1 MADRR
6 LFFGL
11 WPTERQREAL
21 RGPIKAVMGPMDGQ
35 PVPRANWHVTLVFL
49 GNVAERHVDE
59 LLLAASEVE
68 VKPFRLRLD
77 RVEFWPRPKI
87 ACLLATAV
95 PPALEA
101 VQRQLEDISRRFG
114 YQSPDILYRPHLT
127 IARPARPF
135 TAEPLAQPVMLEWSG
150 FELLESVSTARGVQ
164 YSPLKQG
171 STDNS

>member
-1 MADRR
+1 MENRR

-21 RGPIKAVMGPMDGQ
+21 RDPIKGVLGSKEGQ

-49 GNVAERHVDE
+49 GNVAARHVDD
-59 LLLAASEVE
+59 LVAAAGDIEVE
-68 VKPFRLRLD
+68 PFRLRLD
-77 RVEFWPRPKI
+77 RVEFWPRPKL
-87 ACLLATAV
+87 ACLLASAV
-95 PPALEA
+95 PAGL
-101 VQRQLEDISRRFG
+101 QTLHRQLQDVATRFG
-114 YQSPDILYRPHLT
+114 HQFPDVIYRPHLT

-135 TAEPLAQPVMLEWSG
+135 TSEPLAQPVMLEWSS
-150 FELLESVSTARGVQ
+150 FELLESVSTPRGVQ